1 MKEIE
6 LRDLNLAD
14 VENKIFFNTLAQLAE
29 SNAPLAKL
37 KDIYYER
44 QHCGIRTIVAVIGDQ
59 VIGTGSIFIETKF
72 LHGGGKVAH
81 IEDVAVDAD
90 YKCSGI
96 GKLIMEL
103 LIKIAKDAK
112 CYKVIL
118 DCSPSVVGFYEKLG
132 FKKHEY
138 QMRLNIQGD

>member
-6 LRDLNLAD
+6 LRELNLAD
-14 VENKIFFNTLAQLAE
+14 LENPTFFTTLAQLAKSE
-29 SNAPLAKL
+29 APLAIL
-37 KDIYYER
+37 KDIYYDR
-44 QHCGIRTIVAVIGDQ
+44 QHRGIRTIVATINDQ

-72 LHGGGKVAH
+72 LHGGGRVGH
-81 IEDVAVDAD
+81 IEDVAVDGD
-90 YKCSGI
+90 YKQSGV
-96 GKLIMEL
+96 GKLIMQY
-103 LIKIAKDAK
+103 LITIAEDAG

-138 QMRLNIQGD
+138 QMRLNL